1 MASTWTSSLKIQL
14 MQTGEN
20 ATTWGNVT
28 NDNLEY
34 GLEEAIVGTGT
45 VTFASNNQTLTLSNS
60 NASQTARNMR
70 LNLAGVTGGATRTL
84 TIPDSE
90 KVYIINNT
98 CADAVQVANS
108 TGSNISVPAGKTMWV
123 YSTGTGVVNAVTHLT
138 SLTLATPLATSQG
151 GTGSTSTTYANL
163 QSNVSG
169 ILPVANGGTGSATAA
184 FNGSLITNLN
194 ATAISSGQISN
205 TYTTAN
211 TSNGSNTIVLR
222 SSGGNFSANTITA
235 SLTGNVTGNVTG
247 NILQN
252 YMQVNE
258 TQATNTAGGA
268 SLTATWITRI
278 LNTNVVTTITGAT
291 LVPISNLITLPAG
304 QYYISASAPAYAI
317 NGHRLRVFNVSDGV
331 VVPNLVGPGEYASSD
346 QSRALVNGRFTFAS
360 TKSIRIDHYTQSARA
375 TNGLGVQVNATGFSE
390 IYTVV
395 EIWKLN

>member
-1 MASTWTSSLKIQL
+1 MASQWTDSLKIQL

-34 GLEEAIVGTGT
+34 GLEQALVGTGT

-70 LNLAGVTGGATRTL
+70 LNLTGTTGGSTRTL
-84 TIPDSE
+84 TVPDVE

-108 TGSNISVPAGKTMWV
+108 TGSNVSVPAGKTMWV
-123 YSTGTGVVNAVTHLT
+123 YSTGSNVVDAVTHLS
-138 SLTLATPLATSQG
+138 SLTLGTPLPVSQG
-151 GTGSTSTTYANL
+151 GTGSNLTTYANL

-194 ATAISSGQISN
+194 ATAISSGVIAN

-211 TSNGSNTIVLR
+211 VAN
-222 SSGGNFSANTITA
+222 SSDTLVVRDTGGNFSANTITA

-258 TQATNTAGGA
+258 TQAQNTAGGA
-268 SLTATWITRI
+268 TVAATWQTRT
-278 LNTNVVTTITGAT
+278 LNTILVSTITGAT
-291 LVPISNLITLPAG
+291 LGSNQITLPAG
-304 QYYISASAPAYAI
+304 TYYISATAPAYAI
-317 NGHRLRVFNVSDGV
+317 NGHRIRVWNVTDG
-331 VVPNLVGPGEYASSD
+331 LQLLIGQGEYTNAAT
-346 QSRALVNGRFTFAS
+346 QTNALVTGRFTLGSSKA
-360 TKSIRIDHYTQSARA
+360 IRIDHYTQSTRA
-375 TNGLGVQVNATGFSE
+375 TNGLGVQVNASGYSE
-390 IYTVV
+390 IYTTV

>member
-1 MASTWTSSLKIQL
+1 MASTWTNSLKIQL

-70 LNLAGVTGGATRTL
+70 LNLTGVTGGSTRTL

-90 KVYIINNT
+90 KIYIINNT

-108 TGSNISVPAGKTMWV
+108 TGSSISVPAGRTMWL
-123 YSTGTGVVNAVTHLT
+123 YSTGSNVVDAVTHLT

-151 GTGSTSTTYANL
+151 GTGSNLATYANL

-169 ILPVANGGTGSATAA
+169 VLPVLNGGTGSATAA

-194 ATAISSGQISN
+194 ATAVSSGVIGN

-211 TSNGSNTIVLR
+211 ATNSSDTIVAR
-222 SSGGNFSANTITA
+222 DTGGNFSANTITA
-235 SLTGNVTGNVTG
+235 SLIGNVTGNVTG

-252 YMQVNE
+252 FLQVNE
-258 TQATNTAGGA
+258 TQAQNTAGGA
-268 SLTATWITRI
+268 CIATTWQTRT
-278 LNTNVVTTITGAT
+278 LNTILVSTITGAT
-291 LVPISNLITLPAG
+291 LGSNQITLPAG
-304 QYYISASAPAYAI
+304 TYYISATAPAYAI
-317 NGHRLRVFNVSDGV
+317 NGHKLRVWNVTDGLQL
-331 VVPNLVGPGEYASSD
+331 LVGQNEYTNAAT
-346 QSRALVNGRFTFAS
+346 QTNALVTGRFTLGSSKA
-360 TKSIRIDHYTQSARA
+360 IRIDHYTQSAR
-375 TNGLGVQVNATGFSE
+375 TVNGLGVAINASGYSE
-390 IYTVV
+390 IYASV

>member
-1 MASTWTSSLKIQL
+1 
-14 MQTGEN
+14 
-20 ATTWGNVT
+20 
-28 NDNLEY
+28 
-34 GLEEAIVGTGT
+34 
-45 VTFASNNQTLTLSNS
+45 
-60 NASQTARNMR
+60 
-70 LNLAGVTGGATRTL
+70 L

-123 YSTGTGVVNAVTHLT
+123 YSAGTGVVNAVTHLT

-184 FNGSLITNLN
+184 FDGSLITNLN

-222 SSGGNFSANTITA
+222 NSGGNFSANTITA

-258 TQATNTAGGA
+258 TQTQNTAGGA
-268 SLTATWITRI
+268 SLAATWITRI

-346 QSRALVNGRFTFAS
+346 QSRALVNGRFTFSS

-395 EIWKLN
+395 EIWKLT

>member
-90 KVYIINNT
+90 KIYIINNT

-108 TGSNISVPAGKTMWV
+108 TGSNISVPAGKTMWL
-123 YSTGTGVVNAVTHLT
+123 YSTGSNVVDAVTHLT
-138 SLTLATPLATSQG
+138 SLTLATPLATAQG
-151 GTGSTSTTYANL
+151 GTGSNLTTYANL

-169 ILPVANGGTGSATAA
+169 VLPVLNGGTGSATAA

-211 TSNGSNTIVLR
+211 ATNSSNTIVAR
-222 SSGGNFSANTITA
+222 DTGGNFTANTITA
-235 SLTGNVTGNVTG
+235 SLIGNVTGNVTG

-252 YMQVNE
+252 YMRVNE

-268 SLTATWITRI
+268 SLAATWITRT
-278 LNTNVVTTITGAT
+278 LNTIATGNSISGAT
-291 LVPISNLITLPAG
+291 LASNQITLPSG
-304 QYYISASAPAYAI
+304 QYYISATAPAFAI
-317 NGHRLRVFNVSDGV
+317 NGHRLRVWNVSDGV
-331 VVPNLVGPGEYASSD
+331 IVPNLLGPGEYASSD

-360 TKSIRIDHYTQSARA
+360 TKSIRIDHYTQSARV

-395 EIWKLN
+395 EIWKLT

>member
-90 KVYIINNT
+90 KIYIINNT

-108 TGSNISVPAGKTMWV
+108 TGSNISVPAGKTMWL
-123 YSTGTGVVNAVTHLT
+123 YSTGSNVVDAVTHLT
-138 SLTLATPLATSQG
+138 SLTLATPLATAQG
-151 GTGSTSTTYANL
+151 GTGSNLTTYANL

-169 ILPVANGGTGSATAA
+169 VLPVLNGGTGSATAA

-211 TSNGSNTIVLR
+211 ATNSSNTIVAR
-222 SSGGNFSANTITA
+222 DTGGNFTANTITA
-235 SLTGNVTGNVTG
+235 SLIGNVTGNVTG

-252 YMQVNE
+252 YMRVNE

-268 SLTATWITRI
+268 SLAATWITRT
-278 LNTNVVTTITGAT
+278 LNTIATGNSISGAT
-291 LVPISNLITLPAG
+291 LASNQITLPSG
-304 QYYISASAPAYAI
+304 QYYISATAPAFAV
-317 NGHRLRVFNVSDGV
+317 NGHRLRVWNVSDGV
-331 VVPNLVGPGEYASSD
+331 IVPNLLGPGEYASSD
-346 QSRALVNGRFTFAS
+346 QSQALVNGRFTFAS

-395 EIWKLN
+395 EIWKLT